1 MKYKK
6 LTPNLSVK
14 DVKETVRFYRD
25 ILGFTLEMVVPTGK
39 EQIEQNLS
47 EGITYD
53 YAMMRKG
60 EVFVMFMEE
69 DCFKKDL
76 PFLKDRPHGASLSFY
91 IDVEDI
97 DALYG
102 SLKGKVAFVKEL
114 ETTWYGM
121 KEFYIEDCNGYVL
134 GFGEKS

>member
-6 LTPNLSVK
+6 LTPNLPVK
-14 DVKETVRFYRD
+14 DVKETVKFYRD
-25 ILGFTLEMVVPTGK
+25 ILGFTLEMAVLEGTEK
-39 EQIEQNLS
+39 IEQNLS
-47 EGITYD
+47 EGEIYD
-53 YAMMRKG
+53 YAMMRKD

-76 PFLKDRPHGASLSFY
+76 PFLKDSPQGASLSFY

-97 DALYG
+97 NDLYE
-102 SLKGKVAFVKEL
+102 SLKGKVDIVKEL
-114 ETTWYGM
+114 GTTWYGM
-121 KEFYIEDCNGYVL
+121 NEFYIEDCNGYVL